1 MTDFAYKMCFIWK
14 GENVITCK
22 EYVKNQKELLAK
34 EIKSFER
41 NPKLCVIQI
50 GDNAASNSYVK
61 GKIKD
66 CNEVGIECEHIHI
79 IDYENF
85 SQGDLLKLIMNKNFD
100 PSVDGIIVQ
109 LPVPDKYD
117 VDMICN
123 TIIKEKDVDGFRKDS
138 LFVPCTP
145 KGVIDYLEYNNIEL
159 TSKICTVIGRSNIV
173 GKPLVNLLI
182 ERGATV
188 INCNSK
194 TKDIKNFTRQSD
206 IIISAI
212 GKANYFDESYF
223 VDGQV
228 LIDVGINKDESGKL
242 CGDICEEVK
251 ENMLLATPVPGGVGL
266 LTRLKLLE
274 NTVEAYKLNQ

>member
-1 MTDFAYKMCFIWK
+1 M
-14 GENVITCK
+14 VTCK
-22 EYVKNQKELLAK
+22 EYVKIQKKILSE
-34 EIKSFER
+34 EINSFKR
-41 NPKLCVIQI
+41 TPKLCVIQI
-50 GDNAASNSYVK
+50 DDNAASNSYVK
-61 GKIKD
+61 GKIRD

-79 IDYENF
+79 IDYEYF
-85 SQGDLLKLIMNKNFD
+85 SQDDLLELIMNKNFD
-100 PSVDGIIVQ
+100 ASVDGIIVQ

-138 LFVPCTP
+138 FFIPCTP
-145 KGVIDYLEYNNIEL
+145 KGVIDYLEYNYIEL
-159 TSKICTVIGRSNIV
+159 TGKVCTVIGRSNIV
-173 GKPLVNLLI
+173 GKPLANLLI

-194 TKDIKNFTRQSD
+194 TKDIKNFTKQSD
-206 IIISAI
+206 IVISAI

-228 LIDVGINKDESGKL
+228 LIDIGINRDVNGKL

-251 ENMLLATPVPGGVGL
+251 ENMLLSTPVPGGVGV
-266 LTRLKLLE
+266 LTRVKLLE
-274 NTVEAYKLNQ
+274 NTVEAYKLKGDV

>member
-1 MTDFAYKMCFIWK
+1 M
-14 GENVITCK
+14 VTCK
-22 EYVKNQKELLAK
+22 EYVKNQKELLSK

-145 KGVIDYLEYNNIEL
+145 KGVIDYLKYNDINL
-159 TSKICTVIGRSNIV
+159 TGKVCTVIGRSNIV

-182 ERGATV
+182 EKGSTV

-194 TKDIKNFTRQSD
+194 TKDIKNFTKQSD

-212 GKANYFDESYF
+212 GKANYFDKSYF
-223 VDGQV
+223 VEGQV
-228 LIDVGINKDESGKL
+228 LIDVGINRDDNGKL
-242 CGDICEEVK
+242 CGDICEDAK
-251 ENMLLATPVPGGVGL
+251 ENMLLATPVPGGIGL
-266 LTRLKLLE
+266 LTRDKLLD
-274 NTVEAYKLNQ
+274 NTVEADQFKAGI

>member
-1 MTDFAYKMCFIWK
+1 M
-14 GENVITCK
+14 VTCK
-22 EYVKNQKELLAK
+22 EYVKNQKELLSK
-34 EIKSFER
+34 EIKLFER

-79 IDYENF
+79 IDYKNF

-145 KGVIDYLEYNNIEL
+145 KGVIDYLEYNDIKL
-159 TSKICTVIGRSNIV
+159 TGKVCTVIGRSNIV

-182 ERGATV
+182 EKGATV

-194 TKDIKNFTRQSD
+194 TKDIKNFTKQSD
-206 IIISAI
+206 IVISAI
-212 GKANYFDESYF
+212 GRANYFDESYF

-228 LIDVGINKDESGKL
+228 LIDVGINRDENGKL
-242 CGDICEEVK
+242 CGDICEDAK
-251 ENMLLATPVPGGVGL
+251 ENMLLATPVPGGIGL
-266 LTRLKLLE
+266 LTRVKLLE
-274 NTVEAYKLNQ
+274 NTVEAYKINKGEM

>member
-1 MTDFAYKMCFIWK
+1 MV
-14 GENVITCK
+14 NCK
-22 EYVKNQKELLAK
+22 EYANIEKELLSE
-34 EIKSFER
+34 EILSFKR

-66 CNEVGIECEHIHI
+66 CNEVGIECEHINI
-79 IDYENF
+79 VDYENF
-85 SQGDLLKLIMNKNFD
+85 SQENLLNLIEQKNKDN
-100 PSVDGIIVQ
+100 SVDGIIVQ

-145 KGVIDYLEYNNIEL
+145 KGVIDYLEFNDIKL
-159 TSKICTVIGRSNIV
+159 TGKVCTVIGRSNIV

-182 ERGATV
+182 QKGATV
-188 INCNSK
+188 ISCNSK
-194 TKDIKNFTRQSD
+194 TKDIKNFTKQSD
-206 IIISAI
+206 IVISAI
-212 GKANYFDESYF
+212 GKANYFNKSYF

-228 LIDVGINKDESGKL
+228 LIDVGINRDENGKL
-242 CGDICEEVK
+242 CGDICEDVK
-251 ENMLLATPVPGGVGL
+251 ENMLLATPVPGGIGL
-266 LTRLKLLE
+266 LTRVKLLE
-274 NTVEAYKLNQ
+274 NTVEAYKINKGEM